1 MQDSNMNYA
10 NIANTGFNNLKIK
23 DTTFINSYI
32 QDTVL
37 KNIKFDNI
45 DFTKSQIFNT
55 PLKNIDLSN
64 CTIQGMSTTL
74 QDIKGAILNEFQII
88 DLAYLLNIKIKS

>member
-10 NIANTGFNNLKIK
+10 NIANTCFNNLKIK
-23 DTTFINSYI
+23 DTTFVNSYM

-37 KNIKFDNI
+37 KNVKFDNI

-55 PLKNIDLSN
+55 HLKRYRFLKLYNTRLVYNIA
-64 CTIQGMSTTL
+64 MTL
-74 QDIKGAILNEFQII
+74 KEQ
-88 DLAYLLNIKIKS
+88 Y